1 VSRHKARQRF
11 GQNFLTD
18 LAVIDQ
24 IIQAINPQPG
34 QLVVEIG
41 PGLSAL
47 TAPLVQ
53 RLDHLT
59 VVEIDRD
66 LAGRLRQRYSAERLT
81 VIEGDALNLD
91 WSALGENVRLVGNL
105 PYNISTPLLF
115 ACLAHADQISDQ
127 HFMLQRE
134 VVDRMVAQAGE
145 SDYSRL
151 SVMLQ
156 YRYRMEKLFDV
167 SPDAF
172 DPPPRVVSAV
182 VRMTP
187 LGDDRPRARDEV
199 LFATLVQRAFSQ
211 RRKMLRGSLGE
222 WTKQIDWAAIGVEPT
237 VRADAVSVCSF
248 IRMSDSLSES
258 LGGPLSDSLKDSSN
272 EAINDALND

>member
-1 VSRHKARQRF
+1 VSRHQARQRF

-24 IIQAINPQPG
+24 IIHAISPQPG
-34 QLVVEIG
+34 EVVVEIG

-53 RLDHLT
+53 RLGHLT
-59 VVEIDRD
+59 VIEIDRD
-66 LAGRLRQRYSAERLT
+66 LAERLRRRYPVERLT
-81 VIEGDALNLD
+81 VIEGDALDLD
-91 WSALGENVRLVGNL
+91 WRSLGENLRLVGNL

-115 ACLAHADQISDQ
+115 ACLAIADQVQDQ

-134 VVDRMVAQAGE
+134 VVDRMVARAGE

-167 SPDAF
+167 SPEAF
-172 DPPPRVVSAV
+172 DPPPKVFSAV

-187 LGDDRPRARDEV
+187 LGDDRPRARDDV

-211 RRKMLRGSLGE
+211 RRKMLRGALGD
-222 WTKQIDWAAIGVEPT
+222 WAKLIDWQAIGVEPT
-237 VRADAVSVCSF
+237 SRADAVSVSSF
-248 IRMSDSLSES
+248 IRMSDSLKDS
-258 LGGPLSDSLKDSSN
+258 LSNAPSDSLTSAPN
-272 EAINDALND
+272 LPTTPA

>member
-1 VSRHKARQRF
+1 MSRHQARQRF

-24 IIQAINPQPG
+24 IIHAISPQPG
-34 QLVVEIG
+34 EVVVEIG

-53 RLDHLT
+53 RLGHLT
-59 VVEIDRD
+59 VIEIDRD
-66 LAGRLRQRYSAERLT
+66 LAERLRRRYPVERLT
-81 VIEGDALNLD
+81 VIEGDALDLD
-91 WSALGENVRLVGNL
+91 WRSLGENLRLVGNL

-115 ACLAHADQISDQ
+115 ACLAIADQVQDQ

-134 VVDRMVAQAGE
+134 VVDRMVARAGE

-167 SPDAF
+167 SPEAF
-172 DPPPRVVSAV
+172 DPPPKVFSAV

-187 LGDDRPRARDEV
+187 LGDDRPRARDDV

-211 RRKMLRGSLGE
+211 RRKMLRGALGD
-222 WTKQIDWAAIGVEPT
+222 WAKLIDWQAIGVEPT
-237 VRADAVSVCSF
+237 SRADAVSVSSF
-248 IRMSDSLSES
+248 IRMSDSLKDS
-258 LGGPLSDSLKDSSN
+258 LSNAPSDSLTSAPN
-272 EAINDALND
+272 LPTTPA

>member
-1 VSRHKARQRF
+1 VSRHQARQRF

-24 IIQAINPQPG
+24 IIHAISPQPG
-34 QLVVEIG
+34 EAVVEIG

-53 RLDHLT
+53 RLGHLT
-59 VVEIDRD
+59 VIEIDRD
-66 LAGRLRQRYSAERLT
+66 LAERLRRRYPVERLT
-81 VIEGDALNLD
+81 VIEGDALDLD
-91 WSALGENVRLVGNL
+91 WRGLGENLRLVGNL

-115 ACLAHADQISDQ
+115 ACLGIADQVRDQ

-134 VVDRMVAQAGE
+134 VVDRMVARAGE

-167 SPDAF
+167 SPEAF
-172 DPPPRVVSAV
+172 DPPPKVFSAV

-211 RRKMLRGSLGE
+211 RRKMLRGALGE
-222 WTKQIDWAAIGVEPT
+222 WAKLIDWQAIGVEPT
-237 VRADAVSVCSF
+237 ARADAVSVSSF
-248 IRMSDSLSES
+248 IRMSDSLSDALS
-258 LGGPLSDSLKDSSN
+258 DALSDSPTSAPNLPTTP
-272 EAINDALND
+272 A